1 MARLI
6 TKFKY
11 LKAADRKSVGGYAKY
26 IATREG
32 VDKIDE
38 SFKHEPST
46 EKQRELIKRILRD
59 FPDSASM
66 LEYDDYLNEPT
77 LGNASEFISRALEDN
92 AHEASEIKT
101 YADYIATRP
110 GAERIGSHGLFTD
123 DGVAVKL
130 GEVSDELNGYD
141 GNVWTI
147 IISLRREDAERLG
160 FNTGKRWR
168 DMLRTQTETMAKS
181 FKLPVEE
188 LRWYAA
194 FHNESHHP
202 HVHLMVY
209 STGKAEPYLTQKGI
223 MALRS
228 AFAKDIFA
236 DDLLCAYE
244 KQTEHRDELRAKS
257 RDMIAEIV
265 SRINSG
271 GYNNPALEGL
281 LLDLAFR
288 LSKTTGKKQYG
299 YLKADVKAMVDSIVG
314 ELASDSGIAALYDLW
329 YKKREEIIRTYT
341 DELPKRVPLEDNPEF
356 KSIKNAVISEAMKL
370 ARDRTE
376 DIEQAANDEQGEP
389 DEQLEQDEEDNN
401 RAESNGRTSRWNQA
415 NNSSSNYARHSS
427 TNYNHTDRPAARG
440 VIRLM
445 HHLSRM
451 LQNKLDSDRSRRL
464 ERIDRKLKRK
474 IDEKKEAHG
483 LKYGV

>member
-11 LKAADRKSVGGYAKY
+11 LKAADRSDVGGYAKY

-46 EKQRELIKRILRD
+46 EKQRELIKRILHD

-66 LEYDDYLNEPT
+66 LEYDDYINEPT
-77 LGNASEFISRALEDN
+77 IGNASEFISRALEDN

-123 DGVAVKL
+123 DGVSVKL
-130 GEVSDELNGYD
+130 KAVSDELNKHD
-141 GNVWTI
+141 GNVWTV

-168 DMLRTQTETMAKS
+168 DMLRTQTENIARS

-209 STGKAEPYLTQKGI
+209 STGKAKPYLTQKGI
-223 MALRS
+223 MDLRS
-228 AFAKDIFA
+228 AFANDVFA

-271 GYNNPALEGL
+271 EYDNPTLEGL

-288 LSKTTGKKQYG
+288 LSKAKGKKQYG
-299 YLKADVKAMVDSIVG
+299 YLKADVKAIVDNIVR
-314 ELASDSGIAALYDLW
+314 ELASDGNIAALYDLW
-329 YKKREEIIRTYT
+329 YRKRDEIIRTYT
-341 DELPKRVPLEDNPEF
+341 DELPKRIPLEDNPEF
-356 KSIKNAVISEAMKL
+356 KSIKNAVIREAMKL
-370 ARDRTE
+370 ARNRTE
-376 DIEQAANDEQGEP
+376 DIEQAANNEQGEA
-389 DEQLEQDEEDNN
+389 DEQLEEHEADRD
-401 RAESNGRTSRWNQA
+401 RAESNDYTHQWNQT
-415 NNSSSNYARHSS
+415 NNRSSKYAPHQSTSYHSPS
-427 TNYNHTDRPAARG
+427 RPAARG

-445 HHLSRM
+445 HHLCRM
-451 LQNKLDSDRSRRL
+451 LQNGLDSDRSRRL

-474 IDEKKEAHG
+474 IDEKKQAHG
-483 LKYGV
+483 LKQG

>member
-1 MARLI
+1 MAKLI

-11 LKAADRKSVGGYAKY
+11 LKASDRSDVGGYAKY

-66 LEYDDYLNEPT
+66 LEYDDYINEPT

-92 AHEASEIKT
+92 AHEASGIKT

-123 DGVAVKL
+123 DGVSVKL
-130 GEVSDELNGYD
+130 KAVSDELNKHD
-141 GNVWTI
+141 GNVWTV

-181 FKLPVEE
+181 FKLTVDE

-209 STGKAEPYLTQKGI
+209 SAGKTKPYLTQKGI
-223 MALRS
+223 MDLRS
-228 AFAKDIFA
+228 AFANDVFA

-244 KQTEHRDELRAKS
+244 KQTEHRDELRSKS

-271 GYNNPALEGL
+271 GYDNPALEEM
-281 LLDLAFR
+281 LLDLALR
-288 LSKTTGKKQYG
+288 LSKTKGKMQYG
-299 YLKADVKAMVDSIVG
+299 YLKADVKAMVDEIVR
-314 ELASDSGIAALYDLW
+314 ELAADSNIAALYDLW

-341 DELPKRVPLEDNPEF
+341 GELPKRIPLEDNPEF
-356 KSIKNAVISEAMKL
+356 KSIKNAVIREAMKL
-370 ARDRTE
+370 ARNRTE
-376 DIEQAANDEQGEP
+376 DVEQAANDEQGEA
-389 DEQLEQDEEDNN
+389 DEQLEEDEADRDRTESNDYTHQWNQTNN
-401 RAESNGRTSRWNQA
+401 R
-415 NNSSSNYARHSS
+415 SSKYAPHQS
-427 TNYNHTDRPAARG
+427 TNHHSPSRPAARG

-445 HHLSRM
+445 HHLCRM
-451 LQNKLDSDRSRRL
+451 LQNGLDSDRRRRL

-474 IDEKKEAHG
+474 IDEKKQAHG
-483 LKYGV
+483 LKQG

>member
-1 MARLI
+1 M
-6 TKFKY
+6 
-11 LKAADRKSVGGYAKY
+11 Y

-32 VDKIDE
+32 VDKIDD
-38 SFKHEPST
+38 SQKLAPAT
-46 EKQRELIKRILRD
+46 ERQKRFIQKITED
-59 FPDSASM
+59 FPESASM
-66 LEYDDYLNEPT
+66 LEYEDYLKTPNRE
-77 LGNASEFISRALEDN
+77 NASEFISRAIEDH
-92 AHEASEIKT
+92 ADEIMSGRT

-110 GAERIGSHGLFTD
+110 RAERIGSHGLFTD

-181 FKLPVEE
+181 FKLPVED

-209 STGKAEPYLTQKGI
+209 SAGKTKPYLTQKGI
-223 MALRS
+223 MDLRS
-228 AFAKDIFA
+228 AFANDVFA

-271 GYNNPALEGL
+271 EYDNPTLEGL

-288 LSKTTGKKQYG
+288 LSKTKGKKQYG
-299 YLKADVKAMVDSIVG
+299 YLKADVKAIVDIIVR
-314 ELASDSGIAALYDLW
+314 ELASDSNIAALYDLW
-329 YKKREEIIRTYT
+329 CRKREQIIHTYT
-341 DELPKRVPLEDNPEF
+341 DELPKRIPLEDNNEF
-356 KSIKNAVISEAMKL
+356 KSIKNAVIREAMKL
-370 ARDRTE
+370 ARNRTE
-376 DIEQAANDEQGEP
+376 DTEQAANNEQGEA
-389 DEQLEQDEEDNN
+389 DEQLEEHEADRD
-401 RAESNGRTSRWNQA
+401 RAESNDYTHQWNQT
-415 NNSSSNYARHSS
+415 NKGSSKYAPHQS
-427 TNYNHTDRPAARG
+427 TNHHSPSRPAARG

-445 HHLSRM
+445 HHLCRM
-451 LQNKLDSDRSRRL
+451 LQNGLDSDRSRRL

-474 IDEKKEAHG
+474 IDEKKQAHG
-483 LKYGV
+483 LKQG